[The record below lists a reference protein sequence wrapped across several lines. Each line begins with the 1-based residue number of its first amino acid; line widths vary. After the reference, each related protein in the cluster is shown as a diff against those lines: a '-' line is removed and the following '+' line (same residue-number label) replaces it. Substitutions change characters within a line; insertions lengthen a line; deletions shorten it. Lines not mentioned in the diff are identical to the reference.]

1 MHFFPVLPPPVVTQS
16 SEAEIKTSF
25 IILYILN
32 VEKYQEN
39 TVFRYPYS
47 YYLPLLGLDNMH
59 TIVKIKIDLTR
70 HNTMVCSF

>member
-32 VEKYQEN
+32 VEKHSD